1 MLSPPSRDLVKILVP
16 IKRVPDT
23 DQKVQVKPDGSGI
36 VTDGLPF
43 VINPFDAI
51 AVEEALRIRE
61 NATDSVEVQAVSIG
75 TEACEQ
81 QLRTALAMGADN
93 ATLIL
98 CEALLD
104 PWSVATVLQAF
115 TNRHQPALIL
125 MGKQG
130 VDDDNGQ
137 TGQMLAA
144 LLDWPQA
151 TFASKVEFLD
161 HGIRVT
167 RETDAG
173 LEIVRVA
180 LPAVVTADLRLNE
193 PRYASMTSIMKARK
207 KTIERITMADLGV
220 NIEPRVEVLGL
231 EAVPSRRKTVRVGNL
246 DELLVKLRDEEK
258 VI

>member
-1 MLSPPSRDLVKILVP
+1 MKILIP

-23 DQKVQVKPDGSGI
+23 DQKIQVKPDGSGI

-61 NATDSVEVQAVSIG
+61 NSTDAVEVLAVGVG
-75 TEACEQ
+75 TEACEP

-98 CEALLD
+98 CDAMLD
-104 PWSVATVLQAF
+104 PWNVANVLKAF
-115 TNRHQPALIL
+115 ANRYQSTLIL

-130 VDDDNGQ
+130 VDDDHGQ

-151 TFASKVEFLD
+151 TFASKIEFLN
-161 HGIRVT
+161 GGLRVT

-173 LEIVRVA
+173 LEIVRVS

-207 KTIERITMADLGV
+207 KSIERITTGELGV
-220 NIEPRVEVLGL
+220 TIEPRVELLGL
-231 EAVPSRRKTVRVGNL
+231 EAVPSRRKSTRVGSL

>member
-1 MLSPPSRDLVKILVP
+1 VKILVP

-23 DQKVQVKPDGSGI
+23 DQKIQVKSDGSGI

-51 AVEEALRIRE
+51 AIEEALRIRE
-61 NATDSVEVQAVSIG
+61 KSTHAVEVLAVSVG
-75 TEACEQ
+75 TEACEA

-93 ATLIL
+93 ATLIH
-98 CEALLD
+98 CDAPVD
-104 PWSVATVLQAF
+104 SWNVACVLRAF
-115 TNRHQPALIL
+115 TARYQPDLLL

-130 VDDDNGQ
+130 VDDDLGQ

-144 LLDWPQA
+144 ILDWPQA
-151 TFASKVEFLD
+151 TFASKIEFLN
-161 HGIRVT
+161 GGLRVT

-173 LEIVRVA
+173 LEVVRVS

-193 PRYASMTSIMKARK
+193 PRYASLTSMMKARK
-207 KTIERITMADLGV
+207 KTIERVTMAELGV
-220 NIEPRVEVLGL
+220 TNEPRLQLLGL
-231 EAVPSRRKTVRVGNL
+231 EAVVSRRKSVRVGNL

-258 VI
+258 VL

>member
-1 MLSPPSRDLVKILVP
+1 MKILVP

-23 DQKVQVKPDGSGI
+23 DQKIQVKPDSSAI
-36 VTDGLPF
+36 ETDGLPC

-51 AVEEALRIRE
+51 AVEEALRIRDKSAE
-61 NATDSVEVQAVSIG
+61 AVEVLAASVG
-75 TEACEQ
+75 TVACEA
-81 QLRTALAMGADN
+81 QLRTALAMGADT

-98 CEALLD
+98 CDDPLD
-104 PWSVATVLQAF
+104 PWNAACVLKALAD
-115 TNRHQPALIL
+115 RHQPDLIL

-130 VDDDNGQ
+130 VDDDHGQ

-151 TFASKVEFLD
+151 TFASKIEFLD
-161 HGIRVT
+161 GGLRVT

-173 LEIVRVA
+173 LEVVRVS

-207 KTIERITMADLGV
+207 KNIEHITTADLGV
-220 NIEPRVEVLGL
+220 TIEPRIDLIGL
-231 EAVPSRRKTVRVGNL
+231 ELVQSRRKSIRVATL

>member
-1 MLSPPSRDLVKILVP
+1 MKILVP

-23 DQKVQVKPDGSGI
+23 DQRIQVKPDGSGI

-61 NATDSVEVQAVSIG
+61 KSTAVVEVLVVSVG

-93 ATLIL
+93 ATLIH
-98 CEALLD
+98 CDAPLD
-104 PWSVATVLQAF
+104 PWNVACILKPFAD
-115 TNRHQPALIL
+115 RYQPDLIL

-130 VDDDNGQ
+130 VDDDHSQ

-144 LLDWPQA
+144 LLGWPQA
-151 TFASKVEFLD
+151 TFASKIEFLND
-161 HGIRVT
+161 SLRVT

-173 LEIVRVA
+173 LEIIRVS

-207 KTIERITMADLGV
+207 KNIERISTAELGV
-220 NIEPRVEVLGL
+220 TIEPRLQLLGL
-231 EAVPSRRKTVRVGNL
+231 EAVPSRRKCVRVGSL
-246 DELLVKLRDEEK
+246 DELLIQLRDEEK
-258 VI
+258 VL

>member
-1 MLSPPSRDLVKILVP
+1 VKILVA

-23 DQKVQVKPDGSGI
+23 DQKIQVKPDGSGI

-61 NATDSVEVQAVSIG
+61 KSTDAVEVLTVTVG
-75 TEACEQ
+75 PEAGEP

-93 ATLIL
+93 ATLIQ
-98 CEALLD
+98 CDAPLD
-104 PWSVATVLQAF
+104 PWNVACVLRAF
-115 TNRHQPALIL
+115 AGRYLPDLIL

-130 VDDDNGQ
+130 VDDDFSQ

-151 TFASKVEFLD
+151 TFASKVEFL
-161 HGIRVT
+161 GSGLRVT

-173 LEIVRVA
+173 LEIVRVS

-207 KTIERITMADLGV
+207 KTIARITTAELGV
-220 NIEPRVEVLGL
+220 TVEPRLEVLGL
-231 EAVPSRRKTVRVGNL
+231 EAVPSRRKSVRVGSL
-246 DELLVKLRDEEK
+246 DELLVRLRDEEK

>member
-1 MLSPPSRDLVKILVP
+1 MKILIP

-23 DQKVQVKPDGSGI
+23 DQKIQVKADGSGI
-36 VTDGLPF
+36 ETDGLPF

-61 NATDSVEVQAVSIG
+61 NSSDAVEVLSVSIG
-75 TEACEQ
+75 TEVCEA

-93 ATLIL
+93 ATLIS
-98 CEALLD
+98 CDAPLD
-104 PWSVATVLQAF
+104 PWNVACVIRAF
-115 TNRHQPALIL
+115 ARCYQPDLIL

-130 VDDDNGQ
+130 VDDDHGQ

-161 HGIRVT
+161 HGLRVT

-207 KTIERITMADLGV
+207 KTIERITTADLGV
-220 NIEPRVEVLGL
+220 TIEPRLEWLGL
-231 EAVPSRRKTVRVGNL
+231 EAVPSRRKTVRVRNL

-258 VI
+258 VM

>member
-1 MLSPPSRDLVKILVP
+1 MKILAP

-23 DQKVQVKPDGSGI
+23 DQKIQVKADGSGI

-43 VINPFDAI
+43 VMNPFDAI

-61 NATDSVEVQAVSIG
+61 KSTDEVEVLAVAVG
-75 TEACEQ
+75 TEACEP

-93 ATLIL
+93 ASLIL
-98 CEALLD
+98 CDAPLD
-104 PWSVATVLQAF
+104 SWNVACVLRAF
-115 TNRHQPALIL
+115 ASRFQPDLIL

-130 VDDDNGQ
+130 VDDDFNQ

-151 TFASKVEFLD
+151 TFASKIEFLN
-161 HGIRVT
+161 GGLRVT

-173 LEIVRVA
+173 LEIVRVP

-207 KTIERITMADLGV
+207 KSIERIPVAELGV
-220 NIEPRVEVLGL
+220 TIEPRLQLLGL
-231 EAVPSRRKTVRVGNL
+231 EAVPSRRKSVRVGNL
-246 DELLVKLRDEEK
+246 DELLVRLRDEEK
-258 VI
+258 VL

>member
-1 MLSPPSRDLVKILVP
+1 VKILVP

-23 DQKVQVKPDGSGI
+23 DQKIQVKPDGSAI

-61 NATDSVEVQAVSIG
+61 KSNDALEVLALSVG
-75 TEACEQ
+75 TEACESE
-81 QLRTALAMGADN
+81 LRTALAMGADN
-93 ATLIL
+93 ATLIF
-98 CEALLD
+98 CDAPLD
-104 PWSVATVLQAF
+104 PWNVACLLRAF
-115 TNRHQPALIL
+115 AGRYQPDLIL

-130 VDDDNGQ
+130 VDDDFSQ

-151 TFASKVEFLD
+151 TFASKIEFLND
-161 HGIRVT
+161 GLRVT

-173 LEIVRVA
+173 LEFVRVS

-193 PRYASMTSIMKARK
+193 PRYASLTSMMKARK
-207 KTIERITMADLGV
+207 KSIERITTAQLGV
-220 NIEPRVEVLGL
+220 AIEPRVQLLGL
-231 EAVPSRRKTVRVGNL
+231 EAVLSRRKNVRVGSL

-258 VI
+258 VL

>member
-1 MLSPPSRDLVKILVP
+1 MKILVP

-23 DQKVQVKPDGSGI
+23 DQKIQVKPDGSGI
-36 VTDGLPF
+36 VTEGLPF

-61 NATDSVEVQAVSIG
+61 KSTDAVEVLAVGVG

-93 ATLIL
+93 ATLIQ
-98 CEALLD
+98 CDASLD
-104 PWSVATVLQAF
+104 PWNVACVLRAF
-115 TNRHQPALIL
+115 AGRYQPNLIL

-130 VDDDNGQ
+130 VDDDLSQ

-151 TFASKVEFLD
+151 TFASKIEFLS
-161 HGIRVT
+161 GSLRVT

-173 LEIVRVA
+173 LEIVRVT

-207 KTIERITMADLGV
+207 KTIERITTTELGV
-220 NIEPRVEVLGL
+220 TIEPRLQSLGL
-231 EAVPSRRKTVRVGNL
+231 ETVPSRRKSVRVGNL
-246 DELLVKLRDEEK
+246 DELLVKLRAEEK
-258 VI
+258 VL

>member
-1 MLSPPSRDLVKILVP
+1 MKILVP

-23 DQKVQVKPDGSGI
+23 DQRIQVKPDGSGI

-51 AVEEALRIRE
+51 AVEEALRIRDKSTE
-61 NATDSVEVQAVSIG
+61 AVEVLGVSVG
-75 TEACEQ
+75 TESCES

-93 ATLIL
+93 GTLIQ
-98 CEALLD
+98 CDASLD
-104 PWSVATVLQAF
+104 PWNVACILRAF
-115 TNRHQPALIL
+115 AARYRPDLIL

-130 VDDDNGQ
+130 VDDDHSQ

-144 LLDWPQA
+144 LLGWPQA
-151 TFASKVEFLD
+151 TFASKIEFLND
-161 HGIRVT
+161 SLRVT

-173 LEIVRVA
+173 LEIVRVS

-207 KTIERITMADLGV
+207 KNIERISTAELGV
-220 NIEPRVEVLGL
+220 TIEPRLQLLGL
-231 EAVPSRRKTVRVGNL
+231 EAVPSRRKCVRVGSL
-246 DELLVKLRDEEK
+246 DELLVQLRDEEK
-258 VI
+258 VL

>member
-1 MLSPPSRDLVKILVP
+1 LKILVP

-23 DQKVQVKPDGSGI
+23 DQKVQVKADGSGI

-61 NATDSVEVQAVSIG
+61 NATDAIEVQAVSIG

-98 CEALLD
+98 CDAALD
-104 PWSVATVLQAF
+104 PWNVACILKSFAS
-115 TNRHQPALIL
+115 RYQPDLIL

-130 VDDDNGQ
+130 VDDDFSQ

-151 TFASKVEFLD
+151 TFASKIEFLN
-161 HGIRVT
+161 GGLRVT

-173 LEIVRVA
+173 LEIVRVS

-207 KTIERITMADLGV
+207 KNIERITMADLGV

-231 EAVPSRRKTVRVGNL
+231 EAVPSRRKAERVGSL

-258 VI
+258 AI

>member
-1 MLSPPSRDLVKILVP
+1 VKILVP

-23 DQKVQVKPDGSGI
+23 DQKIQVKPDGSGI
-36 VTDGLPF
+36 ITDGLPF

-51 AVEEALRIRE
+51 ALEEALRIRE
-61 NATDSVEVQAVSIG
+61 KFTEPVEVLAVSIG
-75 TEACEQ
+75 AEACES

-93 ATLIL
+93 ATLVL
-98 CEALLD
+98 CDAPLD
-104 PWSVATVLQAF
+104 PWNVARILQAF
-115 TNRHQPALIL
+115 AQSYQPNLIL

-130 VDDDNGQ
+130 VDDDFSQ

-151 TFASKVEFLD
+151 TFASKIEFVDGGL
-161 HGIRVT
+161 RVT

-173 LEIVRVA
+173 LEILRVT

-207 KTIERITMADLGV
+207 KTIARTTTAEVGV
-220 NIEPRVEVLGL
+220 VIEPRMKLLGL
-231 EAVPSRRKTVRVGNL
+231 DAVLSRRKSIRLGSL
-246 DELLVKLRDEEK
+246 DELIVKLRDEEK
-258 VI
+258 VL

>member
-1 MLSPPSRDLVKILVP
+1 MKILIP

-23 DQKVQVKPDGSGI
+23 DQKIQVKPDGSGI

-61 NATDSVEVQAVSIG
+61 NSTDAVEVLAVGVG
-75 TEACEQ
+75 TEACEP

-98 CEALLD
+98 CDAMLD
-104 PWSVATVLQAF
+104 PWNVANVLKAF
-115 TNRHQPALIL
+115 ANRYQSTLIL

-130 VDDDNGQ
+130 VDDDHGQ

-151 TFASKVEFLD
+151 TFASKIEFLN
-161 HGIRVT
+161 GGLRVT

-173 LEIVRVA
+173 LEIVRVS

-207 KTIERITMADLGV
+207 KSIERITTANLGV
-220 NIEPRVEVLGL
+220 TVEPRLELLGL
-231 EAVPSRRKTVRVGNL
+231 ETVPSRRKCVRLGSL

>member
-1 MLSPPSRDLVKILVP
+1 MKILVP

-23 DQKVQVKPDGSGI
+23 DQKIQVKPDGSGI
-36 VTDGLPF
+36 ETDGLPF
-43 VINPFDAI
+43 VVNPFDAI

-61 NATDSVEVQAVSIG
+61 NAGEAVEVLGVSLG
-75 TEACEQ
+75 TEACEP

-98 CEALLD
+98 CDAPLD
-104 PWSVATVLQAF
+104 PWNVACILKAF
-115 TNRHQPALIL
+115 TSRYQPDLIL

-130 VDDDNGQ
+130 VDDDHGQ

-144 LLDWPQA
+144 LLEWPQA
-151 TFASKVEFLD
+151 TFASQIESFDGSL
-161 HGIRVT
+161 RVT

-173 LEIVRVA
+173 LEIVRVS

-207 KTIERITMADLGV
+207 KSIEHITAAELGV
-220 NIEPRVEVLGL
+220 TIEPRVKLLGL
-231 EAVPSRRKTVRVGNL
+231 EAVPSRRKNVRVGSL
-246 DELLVKLRDEEK
+246 DELLVKLRDEEE
-258 VI
+258 VL

>member
-1 MLSPPSRDLVKILVP
+1 MKILVP

-23 DQKVQVKPDGSGI
+23 DQKIQVKADGSGI
-36 VTDGLPF
+36 ETDGLPF

-61 NATDSVEVQAVSIG
+61 NSSDAVEVLSVSIG
-75 TEACEQ
+75 TEVCEA
-81 QLRTALAMGADN
+81 QLHTALAMGADN
-93 ATLIL
+93 ATLIA
-98 CEALLD
+98 CDAPLD
-104 PWSVATVLQAF
+104 PWNVACVLKAF
-115 TNRHQPALIL
+115 ARRYQPDLIL

-130 VDDDNGQ
+130 VDDDHGQ

-151 TFASKVEFLD
+151 TFASKIEFL
-161 HGIRVT
+161 GGGVRVT

-173 LEIVRVA
+173 LEIVRIS

-207 KTIERITMADLGV
+207 KTIERIMIADLGV

-231 EAVPSRRKTVRVGNL
+231 EAVPSRRKTVRVGSL

-258 VI
+258 IL

>member
-1 MLSPPSRDLVKILVP
+1 MKILVP

-23 DQKVQVKPDGSGI
+23 DQKIQVKPDGSGI
-36 VTDGLPF
+36 ETDGLPF

-61 NATDSVEVQAVSIG
+61 KSSAAVEVLAVSVG
-75 TEACEQ
+75 AEACES

-93 ATLIL
+93 ATLIH
-98 CEALLD
+98 CDAPLD
-104 PWSVATVLQAF
+104 PWNVACVLKAF
-115 TNRHQPALIL
+115 VSRYQPDLIL

-130 VDDDNGQ
+130 VDDDFSQ

-144 LLDWPQA
+144 ILDWPQA
-151 TFASKVEFLD
+151 TFASKLEFLN
-161 HGIRVT
+161 GGLRVT

-173 LEIVRVA
+173 LEIVRVS

-207 KTIERITMADLGV
+207 KSIERISTVELSV
-220 NIEPRVEVLGL
+220 TIEPRIQLLAL
-231 EAVPSRRKTVRVGNL
+231 EAVPSRRKSIRVGSL

>member
-1 MLSPPSRDLVKILVP
+1 MKILVP

-23 DQKVQVKPDGSGI
+23 DQKIQVLPDGSGI

-61 NATDSVEVQAVSIG
+61 KSTAAVEVLAVTVG
-75 TEACEQ
+75 TEACEP

-93 ATLIL
+93 ATLIH
-98 CEALLD
+98 CAAPLD
-104 PWSVATVLQAF
+104 PWNVACVLQAF
-115 TNRHQPALIL
+115 SQRYQPDLIL
-125 MGKQG
+125 LGKQG
-130 VDDDNGQ
+130 VDDDFSQ

-151 TFASKVEFLD
+151 TFASKIEFLANRL
-161 HGIRVT
+161 RVT

-173 LEIVRVA
+173 LEIVRVC

-207 KTIERITMADLGV
+207 KTIECIPVAELGV
-220 NIEPRVEVLGL
+220 SIEPRLELLGL
-231 EAVPSRRKTVRVGNL
+231 EAVPSRRKSVQVGSL

>member
-1 MLSPPSRDLVKILVP
+1 MKILVP

-23 DQKVQVKPDGSGI
+23 DQKIQVKPDGSGI

-61 NATDSVEVQAVSIG
+61 KSTDAVEVLAVSVG
-75 TEACEQ
+75 TEACEP

-93 ATLIL
+93 ATLIH
-98 CEALLD
+98 CDAPLD
-104 PWSVATVLQAF
+104 PWNVACVLRAF
-115 TNRHQPALIL
+115 ASCYRPELIL

-130 VDDDNGQ
+130 VDDDLSQ

-151 TFASKVEFLD
+151 TFASKIEFLN
-161 HGIRVT
+161 GGLRVT

-173 LEIVRVA
+173 LEIVRVS

-207 KTIERITMADLGV
+207 KTIERITTAQLEV
-220 NIEPRVEVLGL
+220 AIEPRLQLLGL
-231 EAVPSRRKTVRVGNL
+231 EAVPSRRKGVRVGSL
-246 DELLVKLRDEEK
+246 DELLLKLRDEEK
-258 VI
+258 VL

>member
-1 MLSPPSRDLVKILVP
+1 MKILVP

-23 DQKVQVKPDGSGI
+23 DQKIQVKPDGSGI

-61 NATDSVEVQAVSIG
+61 KSADPVEVLAVSVG

-81 QLRTALAMGADN
+81 QLRTALAMGADI
-93 ATLIL
+93 ATLIR
-98 CEALLD
+98 CDAPLD
-104 PWSVATVLQAF
+104 PWNVACVLQAF
-115 TNRHQPALIL
+115 AGRYRPELIL

-130 VDDDNGQ
+130 VDDDLSQ

-151 TFASKVEFLD
+151 TFASKIEFLN
-161 HGIRVT
+161 GLRVT

-173 LEIVRVA
+173 LEIVRLG

-207 KTIERITMADLGV
+207 KNIERIATAQLGV
-220 NIEPRVEVLGL
+220 AIEPRLQLLGL
-231 EAVPSRRKTVRVGNL
+231 EAVPSRRKSVRVSSL

-258 VI
+258 VL

>member
-1 MLSPPSRDLVKILVP
+1 VKILVP

-23 DQKVQVKPDGSGI
+23 DQKIQVKPDGSGI
-36 VTDGLPF
+36 MTDGLPF

-61 NATDSVEVQAVSIG
+61 KSTDTVEVLAVSVG
-75 TEACEQ
+75 TEACEP

-93 ATLIL
+93 ATLVH
-98 CEALLD
+98 CDAPLD
-104 PWSVATVLQAF
+104 PWNVACVLQAYS
-115 TNRHQPALIL
+115 NRYQPDLIL

-130 VDDDNGQ
+130 VDDDYSQ

-151 TFASKVEFLD
+151 TFASKIELLD
-161 HGIRVT
+161 GGLRVT

-173 LEIVRVA
+173 LEIVRVS

-207 KTIERITMADLGV
+207 KNIERISTAELGV
-220 NIEPRVEVLGL
+220 TIEPRLQLLGL
-231 EAVPSRRKTVRVGNL
+231 EAVTSRRKSVRVGSL
-246 DELLVKLRDEEK
+246 DELLAKLSDEEK

>member
-1 MLSPPSRDLVKILVP
+1 LKILVP

-23 DQKVQVKPDGSGI
+23 DQKIQVKPDGSGI

-61 NATDSVEVQAVSIG
+61 KSTDSVEVLAVSIG
-75 TEACEQ
+75 AEACETE
-81 QLRTALAMGADN
+81 LRTALAMGTDN

-98 CEALLD
+98 CEGLLD
-104 PWSVATVLQAF
+104 PWNVARILKSFVE
-115 TNRHQPALIL
+115 RYQPTLVL

-130 VDDDNGQ
+130 VDDDFGQ
-137 TGQMLAA
+137 TGQMLAG

-151 TFASKVEFLD
+151 TFASKIEFLN
-161 HGIRVT
+161 GGLRVT

-173 LEIVRVA
+173 LEIVRVS

-193 PRYASMTSIMKARK
+193 PRYASMTSIMRARK
-207 KTIERITMADLGV
+207 KAIERISSLQLGV
-220 NIEPRVEVLGL
+220 TIEPRLELLGL
-231 EAVPSRRKTVRVGNL
+231 ESVQSRRKSVRVGSL
-246 DELLVKLRDEEK
+246 DELLGILREEEK
-258 VI
+258 VL

>member
-1 MLSPPSRDLVKILVP
+1 MKILVP

-23 DQKVQVKPDGSGI
+23 DQKVQVKSDGSGI
-36 VTDGLPF
+36 VTEGLPF

-61 NATDSVEVQAVSIG
+61 NATDAVEVQAVSIG
-75 TEACEQ
+75 IEACEQ

-98 CEALLD
+98 CESPLD
-104 PWSVATVLQAF
+104 PWNAACILKAF
-115 TNRHQPALIL
+115 AHRFQPTLVL

-130 VDDDNGQ
+130 VDDDNSQ

-151 TFASKVEFLD
+151 TFASKIEFLG
-161 HGIRVT
+161 HGLRVT

-173 LEIVRVA
+173 LEIIRVA
-180 LPAVVTADLRLNE
+180 LPVVVTADLRLNE

-207 KTIERITMADLGV
+207 KSIERVTMAGLGV

-231 EAVPSRRKTVRVGNL
+231 NAVPSRRKTVRVGSL